1 MKLQARVSAEA
12 ASEET
17 GPKLKLLRS
26 RLLSQESS
34 SEDDSTE
41 VGAREANPVCA
52 PDYGTREVS
61 QGNMTKKTPIE
72 ANSEFELSCSV
83 AKVFQPTNASW
94 ERGAAELA
102 TSLESLERV
111 QQSAAA
117 ALEPMKAL
125 YEHMRKL
132 PYTFAPL
139 RAFEEQLGVLAQ
151 SFEPM
156 KALHEEIAHI
166 VEDSGSPFVQLAK
179 SLEVVSESQQQIAR
193 LASTFETAAE
203 IQAEFGKM
211 AQAFNRTSPRTS
223 KTIQNA
229 T

>member
-1 MKLQARVSAEA
+1 MKLQARKSGEA

-17 GPKLKLLRS
+17 DPKLNLLRD

-34 SEDDSTE
+34 SEDGSTE
-41 VGAREANPVCA
+41 VGAGEANPVCA
-52 PDYGTREVS
+52 PDYGTRKVS
-61 QGNMTKKTPIE
+61 QGYMTKE
-72 ANSEFELSCSV
+72 AS
-83 AKVFQPTNASW
+83 T
-94 ERGAAELA
+94 GAELA
-102 TSLESLERV
+102 MSLESLERM

-125 YEHMRKL
+125 CEYMRKL

-139 RAFEEQLGVLAQ
+139 RAFEEQLGVLAE

-156 KALHEEIAHI
+156 KALHEEIAHV
-166 VEDSGSPFVQLAK
+166 VEDSGAPFVQLAK
-179 SLEVVSESQQQIAR
+179 SLEVVNESQQRIAR

-203 IQAEFGKM
+203 IQAEFNKL
-211 AQAFNRTSPRTS
+211 AQAFDRTSPRTS

>member
-1 MKLQARVSAEA
+1 MKPQARVSGEA

-17 GPKLKLLRS
+17 GPKLKLLRN

-41 VGAREANPVCA
+41 VGAGETNHVCA

-72 ANSEFELSCSV
+72 ANSEFQLSYSV

-94 ERGAAELA
+94 ERGAVELA
-102 TSLESLERV
+102 TALESLERM

-125 YEHMRKL
+125 CEYMRKL

-139 RAFEEQLGVLAQ
+139 RAFEEQLGVLAE
-151 SFEPM
+151 SFEPI

-166 VEDSGSPFVQLAK
+166 VEDSGAPFVQLAK
-179 SLEVVSESQQQIAR
+179 SLDVVNESQQRIAR

-203 IQAEFGKM
+203 IQAEFNKL
-211 AQAFNRTSPRTS
+211 AQAFNRTSPRTL
-223 KTIQNA
+223 KTIQSA
-229 T
+229 S